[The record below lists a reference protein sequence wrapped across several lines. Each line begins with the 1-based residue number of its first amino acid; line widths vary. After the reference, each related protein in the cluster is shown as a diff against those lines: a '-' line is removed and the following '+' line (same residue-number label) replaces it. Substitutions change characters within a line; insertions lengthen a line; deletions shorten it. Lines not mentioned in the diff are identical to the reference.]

1 MKKANL
7 FIIALIF
14 LVNTCAKNNDSS
26 HTMSGEWKFQID
38 SHDTGIA
45 EKWFGRD
52 LSDQVMLPGSM
63 PENSKGNNVSV
74 NTEWTG
80 QIVDMSWYTD
90 VKYERYREPGNIK
103 IPFWLQPRKHYVGV
117 AWYQKEIEIPA
128 DWNDKA
134 IELFLE
140 RCHWESQVWIDKQW
154 IGMQN
159 SLATPHV
166 YDLTSH
172 LSPGRHRLSIRIDNR
187 IKDINPGIN
196 SHSISDHTQS
206 NWNGIVGRIEI
217 TAKPLVRLQNIKLF
231 PDIHN
236 KQVVM
241 KVWIKNTTGAQQSC
255 IVTANA
261 ESYNSSIQH
270 KPGTISKEI
279 TISEDEVV
287 EINYPMGDSPLLWDE
302 FHPNL
307 YSMNVSLESPD
318 GVDSRSISFG
328 MREFNA
334 NGTRF
339 TVNDRPVF
347 LRGTLECAIFPK
359 TGYPAMDVAEWTR
372 IFKTIKAHG
381 LNHMRFHSWCPP
393 EAAFVAADN
402 EGIYLQVE
410 CSSWANSGS
419 SLGDGKPIDKWIYE
433 EANHILDFYG
443 NHPSFCMMAYGNEP
457 AGAHQGDYLNKL
469 ISYLKELD
477 PRRVYTGAAG
487 WPYIENADY
496 FNDYQARIQLWGA
509 GVNSI
514 INKEA
519 PQTLFDFREIISKIS
534 MPYVSHEIG
543 QWCVYPDFKEIEKY
557 TGVLQAKNYEI
568 FKETLEENHLGHL
581 AEQFLLASGK
591 LQALCYKADIEAALR
606 TPGFAGFQLLD
617 LHDFPGQGTALVGIL
632 NAFWEEKGY
641 ISPMEFS
648 RFCSPTVPLAR
659 LAKRIYLSNEKI
671 TADIEVAHFGEQPLK
686 NISPEWKILNT
697 ADETIASGKLKK
709 TDIPIGN
716 EIKLGQIEVAVDQ
729 LVEPQ
734 KLVLRVE
741 VAGYENSWDMWVY
754 PAEIEDNTADKQ
766 IRITQK
772 LDNSTIEYLESGGSV
787 LLTPVKGSVKPEK
800 GGDIGIGFSSIFW
813 NTAWTSGQEPH
824 TLGILCNPEHPA
836 LVEFPTE
843 FHSNWQWWDAMS
855 HSNAIILDDFTPELQ
870 PIVRVIDDWFQN
882 RRLALIFEVKIG
894 AGKLLISGID
904 LLSDREQRPEARQL
918 LHSLKQYMAGDEF
931 NPIVELSI
939 KNVQELFDFRF

>member
-1 MKKANL
+1 MKKSSL
-7 FIIALIF
+7 LIVAF
-14 LVNTCAKNNDSS
+14 VLLLNTCTKNTDSS
-26 HTMSGEWKFQID
+26 MNIFGEWKFQID
-38 SHDTGIA
+38 SLDTGIA
-45 EKWFGRD
+45 EKWYNQRLTD
-52 LSDQVMLPGSM
+52 RVKLPGSM
-63 PENSKGNNVSV
+63 AENGKGNDVSV

-80 QIVDMSWYTD
+80 QIIDTSWYTD
-90 VKYERYREPGNIK
+90 AKYERYRQPGNIK
-103 IPFWLQPRKHYVGV
+103 IPFWLQPRKHFVGI

-128 DWNDKA
+128 DWNNKA

-140 RCHWESQVWIDKQW
+140 RCHWESQVWIDEQW
-154 IGMQN
+154 IGMRN
-159 SLATPHV
+159 SLATAHV

-172 LSPGRHRLSIRIDNR
+172 LSPGRHRLSIRVDNR
-187 IKDINPGIN
+187 INDINPGIN

-206 NWNGIVGRIEI
+206 NWNGIVGRIEVA
-217 TAKPLVRLQNIKLF
+217 AKPLVHLKEIKLF
-231 PDIHN
+231 PDINN
-236 KQVVM
+236 KHVVI
-241 KVWIKNTTGAQQSC
+241 KVGVKNATGGQQSC
-255 IVTANA
+255 TITAKA
-261 ESYNSSIQH
+261 ESYNGSVQH
-270 KPGTISKEI
+270 NPGTISKEI
-279 TISEDEVV
+279 TIEQDELV
-287 EINYPMGDSPLLWDE
+287 EFIYPMSDSPLLWDE

-307 YSMNVSLESPD
+307 YSMNIILESHG
-318 GVDSRSISFG
+318 GVDSRSVSFG
-328 MREFNA
+328 MREFKTND
-334 NGTRF
+334 TRF
-339 TVNDRPVF
+339 SVNGRPVF

-419 SLGDGKPIDKWIYE
+419 SLGDGKPIDKWMYD

-457 AGAHQGDYLNKL
+457 AGAHQTDYLTKFV
-469 ISYLKELD
+469 STWKEQD
-477 PRRVYTGAAG
+477 SRRVYTGAAG
-487 WPYIENADY
+487 WPFIENADY
-496 FNDYQARIQLWGA
+496 FNDYQPRIQLWGA

-514 INKEA
+514 INKNA
-519 PQTLFDFREIISKIS
+519 PQTLFDFREIINKIS

-557 TGVLQAKNYEI
+557 KGVLQAKNFEI

-617 LHDFPGQGTALVGIL
+617 LHDFPGQGTALVGVL

-659 LAKRIYLSNEKI
+659 LEKRIFLNNEKI
-671 TADIEVAHFGEQPLK
+671 AADIEVAHFGEKPLK
-686 NISPEWKILNT
+686 DVHPEWRISNT
-697 ADETIASGKLKK
+697 ANETIASGTLKQ

-716 EIKLGQIEVAVDQ
+716 EIKLGRIEVAVDQ
-729 LVEPQ
+729 LVHPQ
-734 KLVLRVE
+734 KLVLRVA
-741 VAGYENSWDMWVY
+741 VAGHENSWDLWVY
-754 PAEIEDNTADKQ
+754 PAKLIDTVKDDH
-766 IRITQK
+766 IRIVQR
-772 LDNSTIEYLESGGSV
+772 LDSSTIEYLESGGSV
-787 LLTPVKGSVKPEK
+787 LLTPIKGSVKPEM

-824 TLGILCNPEHPA
+824 TLGILCTPEHPA
-836 LVEFPTE
+836 LAKFPTE
-843 FHSNWQWWDAMS
+843 YHSNWQWWDAMS
-855 HSNAIILDDFTPELQ
+855 HSNAIILDEFTPELQ

-904 LLSDREQRPEARQL
+904 LLSEQEHRPEARQL
-918 LHSLKQYMAGDEF
+918 LHSLSHYMSGDQF
-931 NPIVELSI
+931 NPKV
-939 KNVQELFDFRF
+939 NVSLKEVHELFLD